1 MATKNINHNVPYTT
15 NNICYHQYK
24 INIIDKL
31 GYCCNNQCSSEPCLT
46 NNIVEENKKW
56 CLYDKFCANNI
67 NSPKYMISIK
77 HEESCAPHPFGKN
90 INIVYTENEAILWMS
105 VDNECE

>member
-1 MATKNINHNVPYTT
+1 
-15 NNICYHQYK
+15 
-24 INIIDKL
+24 
-31 GYCCNNQCSSEPCLT
+31 
-46 NNIVEENKKW
+46 
-56 CLYDKFCANNI
+56 
-67 NSPKYMISIK
+67 MISIK